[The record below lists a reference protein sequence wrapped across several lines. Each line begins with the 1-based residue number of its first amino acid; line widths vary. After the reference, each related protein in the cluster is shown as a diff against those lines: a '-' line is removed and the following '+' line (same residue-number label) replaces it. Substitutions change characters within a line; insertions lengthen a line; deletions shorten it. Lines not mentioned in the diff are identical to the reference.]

1 MSGNQS
7 LVFGK
12 SFAMMLRK
20 ELTLDPTHLT
30 IIVQNTASNVI
41 SIAKARRDGVMWVW
55 TVDDGVWGRGR
66 EVIKSIS
73 WSLWAWCSTEL
84 WV

>member
-1 MSGNQS
+1 MSGKQS

-20 ELTLDPTHLT
+20 ELTLDPDPTHLT

-41 SIAKARRDGVMWVW
+41 SIAKARRDGVIWV
-55 TVDDGVWGRGR
+55 
-66 EVIKSIS
+66 
-73 WSLWAWCSTEL
+73 
-84 WV
+84 

>member
-1 MSGNQS
+1 MSGKQS

-41 SIAKARRDGVMWVW
+41 SIAKARRDGVIWV
-55 TVDDGVWGRGR
+55 
-66 EVIKSIS
+66 
-73 WSLWAWCSTEL
+73 
-84 WV
+84 